1 LCSIISIIYKSMKRK
16 ISKLLSEWKTNPKR
30 MPLIING
37 ARQVGKTYII
47 KQFGKEQYEHLLYL
61 NLEIED
67 NFCKF
72 LETELSPDKIIQYLE
87 AAKGVNVNA
96 GNTLIFFDEIQVC
109 EQALTSLKYFCEQ
122 APEQHVIAAGSLLGV
137 SINRNTI
144 NRNKHSFPVGKVQQI
159 NMYPMDFEEFL
170 WAMDREKLS
179 EEIKAHFDKDLAM
192 PNALHDIA
200 LQYHQQY
207 MIVGG
212 MPAAVSSF
220 IETGSYNN
228 VQLIQN
234 DIMQQYIA
242 DMSKYATS
250 ATSVKIRACY
260 NSIPAQLAKDNRKFQ
275 YKTVQRGGTATIFG
289 EAIDWLQF
297 AGIVLKCQRLEH
309 GFIPLNAYADLSN
322 YKLYMADIGILT
334 LHSRIP
340 LQTMLSP
347 IEVHNIFL
355 GSMAENYVA
364 QAFVNKG
371 YDLFYWQSEGK
382 AEIDFVL
389 QIQDS
394 VIPVEVKKGPR
405 NRSRSLGIFANKYK
419 SPYAI
424 RISKKNFGFEN
435 NIKSVPL
442 YAVFCI

>member
-1 LCSIISIIYKSMKRK
+1 MKRK

-137 SINRNTI
+137 SINRN
-144 NRNKHSFPVGKVQQI
+144 KHSFPVGKVQQI

-179 EEIKAHFDKDLAM
+179 EEIKAHFDEDLAM
-192 PNALHDIA
+192 PNALHEIA
-200 LQYHQQY
+200 LKYHKQF

-220 IETGSYNN
+220 IETGSYNS

-234 DIMQQYIA
+234 DIAQQYIA

-260 NSIPAQLAKDNRKFQ
+260 NSIPAQLAKDNNKFQ

-322 YKLYMADIGILT
+322 FKLYMADIGILT

-371 YDLFYWQSEGK
+371 YDLFYWHSEGK

-394 VIPVEVKKGPR
+394 VIPVEVKKGHR
-405 NRSRSLGIFANKYK
+405 NRSRSLGVFANKYK

-435 NIKSVPL
+435 DIKSVPL
-442 YAVFCI
+442 YAVFCISSHVSSSTVG

>member
-1 LCSIISIIYKSMKRK
+1 MKRK

-87 AAKGVNVNA
+87 AAKGVNVKA

-122 APEQHVIAAGSLLGV
+122 APEQHVIAAG
-137 SINRNTI
+137 
-144 NRNKHSFPVGKVQQI
+144 SFPVGKVQQI

-394 VIPVEVKKGPR
+394 VIPVEVKKGHR

-424 RISKKNFGFEN
+424 HISKKNFGFEN

>member
-1 LCSIISIIYKSMKRK
+1 MKRK

-47 KQFGKEQYEHLLYL
+47 KQFGKEEYKHILYL

-122 APEQHVIAAGSLLGV
+122 APEQHVIAAGS
-137 SINRNTI
+137 
-144 NRNKHSFPVGKVQQI
+144 FPVGKVQQI

-192 PNALHDIA
+192 PEALHDIA

-394 VIPVEVKKGPR
+394 VIPVEVKKGHR
-405 NRSRSLGIFANKYK
+405 NRSRSLGIFAKKYK

>member
-1 LCSIISIIYKSMKRK
+1 MKRK
-16 ISKLLSEWKTNPKR
+16 ISKWLSEWKTNPKR

-47 KQFGKEQYEHLLYL
+47 KQFGKEEYKHILYL

-122 APEQHVIAAGSLLGV
+122 APEQHVIAAG
-137 SINRNTI
+137 
-144 NRNKHSFPVGKVQQI
+144 SFPVGKVQQI

-394 VIPVEVKKGPR
+394 VIPVEVKKGHR
-405 NRSRSLGIFANKYK
+405 NRSRSLGIFAKKYK

>member
-1 LCSIISIIYKSMKRK
+1 
-16 ISKLLSEWKTNPKR
+16 
-30 MPLIING
+30 
-37 ARQVGKTYII
+37 
-47 KQFGKEQYEHLLYL
+47 
-61 NLEIED
+61 
-67 NFCKF
+67 
-72 LETELSPDKIIQYLE
+72 
-87 AAKGVNVNA
+87 
-96 GNTLIFFDEIQVC
+96 
-109 EQALTSLKYFCEQ
+109 
-122 APEQHVIAAGSLLGV
+122 
-137 SINRNTI
+137 
-144 NRNKHSFPVGKVQQI
+144 
-159 NMYPMDFEEFL
+159 
-170 WAMDREKLS
+170 
-179 EEIKAHFDKDLAM
+179 
-192 PNALHDIA
+192 
-200 LQYHQQY
+200 
-207 MIVGG
+207 
-212 MPAAVSSF
+212 
-220 IETGSYNN
+220 
-228 VQLIQN
+228 
-234 DIMQQYIA
+234 
-242 DMSKYATS
+242 MSKYATS

-260 NSIPAQLAKDNRKFQ
+260 NSIPAQLAKDNNKFQ

-394 VIPVEVKKGPR
+394 VIPVEVKKGHR
-405 NRSRSLGIFANKYK
+405 NRSRSLGIFAKKYK

>member
-1 LCSIISIIYKSMKRK
+1 MKRK
-16 ISKLLSEWKTNPKR
+16 ISKWLSEWKTNPKR

-47 KQFGKEQYEHLLYL
+47 KQFGKEEYKHILYL

-394 VIPVEVKKGPR
+394 VIPVEVKKGHR

>member
-1 LCSIISIIYKSMKRK
+1 MKRK

-122 APEQHVIAAGSLLGV
+122 APEQHVIAAG
-137 SINRNTI
+137 
-144 NRNKHSFPVGKVQQI
+144 SFPVGKVQQI

-394 VIPVEVKKGPR
+394 VIPVEVKKGHR

>member
-1 LCSIISIIYKSMKRK
+1 MKRK
-16 ISKLLSEWKTNPKR
+16 ISKWLSEWKTNPKR

-47 KQFGKEQYEHLLYL
+47 KQFGKEEYKHILYL

-179 EEIKAHFDKDLAM
+179 EEIMAHFAKDQAM
-192 PNALHDIA
+192 PEALHDIA
-200 LQYHQQY
+200 LKYHQQY

-220 IETGSYNN
+220 IETGSYNS

-234 DIMQQYIA
+234 DITQQYIA

-394 VIPVEVKKGPR
+394 VIPVEVKKGHR

>member
-1 LCSIISIIYKSMKRK
+1 MKRK

-109 EQALTSLKYFCEQ
+109 QQALTSLKYFCEQ
-122 APEQHVIAAGSLLGV
+122 APEQHVIAAG
-137 SINRNTI
+137 
-144 NRNKHSFPVGKVQQI
+144 SFPVGKVQQI

-260 NSIPAQLAKDNRKFQ
+260 NSIPAQLAKDNNKFQ

-394 VIPVEVKKGPR
+394 VIPVEVKKGHR
-405 NRSRSLGIFANKYK
+405 NRSRSLGIFAKKYK

>member
-1 LCSIISIIYKSMKRK
+1 MKRK

-109 EQALTSLKYFCEQ
+109 QQALTSLKYFCEQ
-122 APEQHVIAAGSLLGV
+122 APEQHVIAAG
-137 SINRNTI
+137 
-144 NRNKHSFPVGKVQQI
+144 SFPVGKVQQI

-355 GSMAENYVA
+355 GSMAQNYVA

-394 VIPVEVKKGPR
+394 VIPVEVKKGHR
-405 NRSRSLGIFANKYK
+405 NRSRSLGIFAKKYK

>member
-1 LCSIISIIYKSMKRK
+1 MKRK

-109 EQALTSLKYFCEQ
+109 QQALTSLKYFCEQ
-122 APEQHVIAAGSLLGV
+122 APEQHVIAAG
-137 SINRNTI
+137 
-144 NRNKHSFPVGKVQQI
+144 SFPVGKVQQI

-179 EEIKAHFDKDLAM
+179 EEIKAHFDEDLAM
-192 PNALHDIA
+192 PNALHEIA
-200 LQYHQQY
+200 LKYHKQF

-220 IETGSYNN
+220 IETGSYNS

-234 DIMQQYIA
+234 DIAQQYIA

-260 NSIPAQLAKDNRKFQ
+260 NSIPAQLAKDNNKFQ
-275 YKTVQRGGTATIFG
+275 YKTVQRGGTATIFR

-322 YKLYMADIGILT
+322 FKLYMADIGILT

-355 GSMAENYVA
+355 GSMAQNYVA

-394 VIPVEVKKGPR
+394 VIPVEVKKGHR
-405 NRSRSLGIFANKYK
+405 NRSRSLGIFAKKYK

-424 RISKKNFGFEN
+424 RISIKNFGFEN

>member
-1 LCSIISIIYKSMKRK
+1 MKRK

-87 AAKGVNVNA
+87 AAKGVNVKA

-122 APEQHVIAAGSLLGV
+122 APEQHVIAAG
-137 SINRNTI
+137 
-144 NRNKHSFPVGKVQQI
+144 SFPVGKVQQI

-394 VIPVEVKKGPR
+394 VIPVEVKKGHR
-405 NRSRSLGIFANKYK
+405 NRSRSLGIFAKKYK

>member
-1 LCSIISIIYKSMKRK
+1 MKRK

-109 EQALTSLKYFCEQ
+109 QQALTSLKYFCEQ
-122 APEQHVIAAGSLLGV
+122 APEQHVIAAG
-137 SINRNTI
+137 
-144 NRNKHSFPVGKVQQI
+144 SFPVGKVQQI

-394 VIPVEVKKGPR
+394 VIPVEVKKGHR

>member
-1 LCSIISIIYKSMKRK
+1 MKRK

-87 AAKGVNVNA
+87 AAKGVNVKA

-109 EQALTSLKYFCEQ
+109 QQALTSLKYFCEQ
-122 APEQHVIAAGSLLGV
+122 APEQHVIAAG
-137 SINRNTI
+137 
-144 NRNKHSFPVGKVQQI
+144 SFPVGKVQQI

-394 VIPVEVKKGPR
+394 VIPVEVKKGHR
-405 NRSRSLGIFANKYK
+405 NRSRSLGIFAKKYK

>member
-1 LCSIISIIYKSMKRK
+1 MKRK

-87 AAKGVNVNA
+87 AAKGVNVKA

-122 APEQHVIAAGSLLGV
+122 APEQHVIAAG
-137 SINRNTI
+137 
-144 NRNKHSFPVGKVQQI
+144 SFPVGKVQQI

-192 PNALHDIA
+192 PEALHDIA

-394 VIPVEVKKGPR
+394 VIPVEVKKGHR

>member
-1 LCSIISIIYKSMKRK
+1 MKRK
-16 ISKLLSEWKTNPKR
+16 ISKALAEWKSNPKR
-30 MPLIING
+30 MPLVING

-47 KQFGKEQYEHLLYL
+47 KQFGNEQYKHILYL
-61 NLEIED
+61 NLEIEY

-72 LETELSPDKIIQYLE
+72 LETELSPDKIVQYLE
-87 AAKGVNVNA
+87 AAKGVIVDA
-96 GNTLIFFDEIQVC
+96 GKTLIFFDEIQVS

-137 SINRNTI
+137 SI

-179 EEIKAHFDKDLAM
+179 EEIMAHFAKDLAM
-192 PNALHDIA
+192 PEALHDIA
-200 LQYHQQY
+200 LKYHQQY

-212 MPAAVSSF
+212 MPAAVSSY
-220 IETGSYNN
+220 IETGSYNS

-234 DIMQQYIA
+234 DIIQQYIA
-242 DMSKYATS
+242 DMSKYSTT

-275 YKTVQRGGTATIFG
+275 YKIVQRGGTATIFG

-297 AGIVLKCQRLEH
+297 AGIVLKCQRLDH
-309 GFIPLNAYADLSN
+309 GFIPINAYADLSN
-322 YKLYMADIGILT
+322 FKLYMADIGTLT

-347 IEVHNIFL
+347 IEVDNIFL
-355 GSMAENYVA
+355 GSLAEDYVA

-389 QIQDS
+389 QIQDR
-394 VIPVEVKKGPR
+394 VIPVEVKKGYQ
-405 NRSRSLGIFANKYK
+405 NRSRSLGIFAKKYQ
-419 SPYAI
+419 SPYSI

-435 NIKSVPL
+435 DIKSVPL

>member
-1 LCSIISIIYKSMKRK
+1 MKRK

-87 AAKGVNVNA
+87 AAKGVNVKA

-122 APEQHVIAAGSLLGV
+122 APEQHVIAAG
-137 SINRNTI
+137 
-144 NRNKHSFPVGKVQQI
+144 SFPVGKVQQI

-394 VIPVEVKKGPR
+394 VIPVEVKKGHR

>member
-1 LCSIISIIYKSMKRK
+1 VK
-16 ISKLLSEWKTNPKR
+16 
-30 MPLIING
+30 
-37 ARQVGKTYII
+37 
-47 KQFGKEQYEHLLYL
+47 
-61 NLEIED
+61 
-67 NFCKF
+67 
-72 LETELSPDKIIQYLE
+72 
-87 AAKGVNVNA
+87 A

-122 APEQHVIAAGSLLGV
+122 APEQHVIAAG
-137 SINRNTI
+137 
-144 NRNKHSFPVGKVQQI
+144 SFPVGKVQQI

-364 QAFVNKG
+364 QAFANKG

-394 VIPVEVKKGPR
+394 VIPVEVKKGHR
-405 NRSRSLGIFANKYK
+405 NRSRSLGIFAKKYK

>member
-1 LCSIISIIYKSMKRK
+1 MKRK
-16 ISKLLSEWKTNPKR
+16 VSKLLSEWKPNPKR
-30 MPLIING
+30 KPLIING

-67 NFCKF
+67 NFCNF

-137 SINRNTI
+137 SINRN
-144 NRNKHSFPVGKVQQI
+144 KHSFPVGKVQQI

-179 EEIKAHFDKDLAM
+179 EEIKAHFDEDLAM
-192 PNALHDIA
+192 PDALHEIA
-200 LQYHQQY
+200 LKYHKQY

-260 NSIPAQLAKDNRKFQ
+260 NSIPAQLAKDNNKFQ

-322 YKLYMADIGILT
+322 FKLYMADIGILT

-389 QIQDS
+389 QIQDN
-394 VIPVEVKKGPR
+394 VIPVEVKKGHR

>member
-1 LCSIISIIYKSMKRK
+1 MKRK

-122 APEQHVIAAGSLLGV
+122 APEQHVIAAG
-137 SINRNTI
+137 
-144 NRNKHSFPVGKVQQI
+144 SFPVGKVQQI

-260 NSIPAQLAKDNRKFQ
+260 NSIPAQLAKDNNKFQ

-394 VIPVEVKKGPR
+394 VIPVEVKKGHR
-405 NRSRSLGIFANKYK
+405 NRSRSLGVFAKKYK

>member
-1 LCSIISIIYKSMKRK
+1 MKRK
-16 ISKLLSEWKTNPKR
+16 VSKLLSEWKPNPKR
-30 MPLIING
+30 KPLIING

-67 NFCKF
+67 NFCNF

-137 SINRNTI
+137 SINRN
-144 NRNKHSFPVGKVQQI
+144 KHSFPVGKVQQI

-179 EEIKAHFDKDLAM
+179 EEIKAHFDEDLAM
-192 PNALHDIA
+192 PDALHEIA
-200 LQYHQQY
+200 LKYHKQY

-260 NSIPAQLAKDNRKFQ
+260 NSIPAQLAKDNNKFQ

-322 YKLYMADIGILT
+322 FKLYMADIGILT

-389 QIQDS
+389 QIQDNL
-394 VIPVEVKKGPR
+394 IPVEVKKGHR

>member
-1 LCSIISIIYKSMKRK
+1 MKRK

-122 APEQHVIAAGSLLGV
+122 APEQHVIAAG
-137 SINRNTI
+137 
-144 NRNKHSFPVGKVQQI
+144 SFPVGKVQQI

-389 QIQDS
+389 QIQDR
-394 VIPVEVKKGPR
+394 VIPVEVKKGYQ
-405 NRSRSLGIFANKYK
+405 NRSRSLGIFTKKYQ

-435 NIKSVPL
+435 DIKSVPL

>member
-1 LCSIISIIYKSMKRK
+1 MKRK
-16 ISKLLSEWKTNPKR
+16 ISKWLSEWKTNPKR

-87 AAKGVNVNA
+87 AAKGVNVKA

-122 APEQHVIAAGSLLGV
+122 APEQHVIAAG
-137 SINRNTI
+137 
-144 NRNKHSFPVGKVQQI
+144 SFPVGKVQQI

-297 AGIVLKCQRLEH
+297 AGIVLKCQRLER

-364 QAFVNKG
+364 QAFANKG
-371 YDLFYWQSEGK
+371 HDLFYWQSEGK

-394 VIPVEVKKGPR
+394 VIPVEVKKGHR
-405 NRSRSLGIFANKYK
+405 NRSRSLGIFAKKYK

>member
-1 LCSIISIIYKSMKRK
+1 MKRK
-16 ISKLLSEWKTNPKR
+16 ISIALAEWKSNPKR

-47 KQFGKEQYEHLLYL
+47 KQFGKEEYKHILYL

-122 APEQHVIAAGSLLGV
+122 APEQHVIAAG
-137 SINRNTI
+137 
-144 NRNKHSFPVGKVQQI
+144 SFPVGKVQQI

-322 YKLYMADIGILT
+322 FKLYMADIGILT

-394 VIPVEVKKGPR
+394 VIPVEVNKGHR

>member
-1 LCSIISIIYKSMKRK
+1 MKRK

-109 EQALTSLKYFCEQ
+109 QQALTSLKYFCEQ
-122 APEQHVIAAGSLLGV
+122 APEQHVIAAG
-137 SINRNTI
+137 
-144 NRNKHSFPVGKVQQI
+144 SFPVGKVQQI

-260 NSIPAQLAKDNRKFQ
+260 NSIPAQLAKDNNKFQ

-394 VIPVEVKKGPR
+394 VIPVEVKKGHR

>member
-1 LCSIISIIYKSMKRK
+1 MKRK

-122 APEQHVIAAGSLLGV
+122 APEQHVIAAG
-137 SINRNTI
+137 
-144 NRNKHSFPVGKVQQI
+144 SFPVGKVQQI

-322 YKLYMADIGILT
+322 FKLYMADIGILT

-371 YDLFYWQSEGK
+371 YDLFYWHSEGK

-394 VIPVEVKKGPR
+394 VIPVEVKKGHR
-405 NRSRSLGIFANKYK
+405 NRSRSLGVFAKKYK

-435 NIKSVPL
+435 DIKSVPL
-442 YAVFCI
+442 YAVFCISSHVSSSTVG